1 MRWRVSSI
9 RWLLLRVSRVMGN
22 FAFLFKA
29 TLAEGT
35 EAGLKLSLPAV
46 TPLLPTTH

>member
-1 MRWRVSSI
+1 VESFFYLAIASACFP
-9 RWLLLRVSRVMGN
+9 GYGE

-29 TLAEGT
+29 MPAGGT
-35 EAGLKLSLPAV
+35 DAGLKLSLPAV